1 MTKFQT
7 QIAQGER
14 FEFGKNWQYFLNKLS
29 NNRIKDAEK
38 SIYDLL
44 GVDDLTGQSF
54 LDIGSGSGLF
64 SLAARRIGAR
74 VHSFDFDPQSVACT
88 QELKRRYFENDD
100 NWIIEKGSVLD
111 ADYLKSLGEF
121 DYVYSWGVLHH
132 TGDMWQALE
141 NINQNVKKNGT
152 LVLALYND
160 QGRDSVR
167 WSVVKRL
174 YCKSIK
180 PIKFAILSICLL
192 RLWGP
197 TTIRDFLKLRPFET
211 WKNYSETRGM
221 SPMVDVID
229 WVGGYPF
236 EVSKPEDVFH
246 FYNAL
251 DYNMVTFRT
260 CAGGLGCN
268 EFVFQKV

>member
-141 NINQNVKKNGT
+141 NINQNVKKM
-152 LVLALYND
+152 A
-160 QGRDSVR
+160 
-167 WSVVKRL
+167 RL
-174 YCKSIK
+174 FWHYIMTK
-180 PIKFAILSICLL
+180 
-192 RLWGP
+192 
-197 TTIRDFLKLRPFET
+197 
-211 WKNYSETRGM
+211 
-221 SPMVDVID
+221 DVT
-229 WVGGYPF
+229 P
-236 EVSKPEDVFH
+236 
-246 FYNAL
+246 
-251 DYNMVTFRT
+251 
-260 CAGGLGCN
+260 
-268 EFVFQKV
+268 